1 MPTIAE
7 VQAQIR
13 NVEEKYGMKLDTFG
27 TKKEVKYLP
36 EALYDN
42 EVIKYLTSGLLDNTT
57 WLLVCTNL
65 RILAIDKG
73 MVFGLKQQEIPL
85 EKISSVSFK
94 KKLMFAEVEVVT
106 SSSKIKIEQLYKEHV
121 ENFVRAINSAR
132 ENPRNPQVNTTQA
145 PQEDV
150 VSQIEKLAKLRE
162 NGILTEEEFTAK
174 KKQLLGI

>member
-1 MPTIAE
+1 MRTIGE
-7 VQAQIR
+7 VEAQIR

-42 EVIKYLTSGLLDNTT
+42 EVINYLTSGFLDNGT

-65 RILAIDKG
+65 RILALDKG

-85 EKISSVSFK
+85 EKISSVGFK
-94 KKLMFAEVEVVT
+94 KKLMFAEVEIVT
-106 SSSKIKIEQLYKEHV
+106 SSSKIKIDNLYKEQV

-132 ENPRNPQVNTTQA
+132 ESSSNSQVTLTQA
-145 PQEDV
+145 P
-150 VSQIEKLAKLRE
+150 
-162 NGILTEEEFTAK
+162 
-174 KKQLLGI
+174 